1 MNPQLLIVDDDAE
14 IRTQMKWAL
23 GDDYTLS
30 LAESRDTALAAATA
44 HPPEL
49 VLLDLGLPP
58 SPGDPTEG
66 LLTLAALIAQNRFL
80 KVIVITGQGE
90 RHVALKAIG
99 EGAYDFLAKPV
110 DMDELKIILKR
121 ALYVG
126 RLEREHAALQRQF
139 TDDGFEGL
147 IGSSPEMQEVFRMI
161 RKVATAE
168 APVLILGE
176 SGTGK
181 EMAALAIHRLSTRN
195 AGPFIPI
202 NCTAIPESLLESE
215 LFGHEKGSFTGAHAQ
230 IKGRFEAAQGGTL
243 FLDEIGDLPGSI
255 QIKLLRFL
263 QDRIIERVGGRGP
276 IEINTRV
283 VAATNSHLD
292 AAIKSG
298 TFRED
303 LFYRLAVVVIRIP
316 PLRNRAGDIPVVAKA
331 LLKKH
336 AAGSS
341 HTFSGFSQEAL
352 RAACAYSWPGNVRE
366 LENRIKRAVIMA
378 EGRQITPADLDLP
391 AGPIHTDIPGQS
403 LKDARDALD
412 RVMILKSLERHSG
425 TISRTAEELGISR
438 PTLYEL
444 MTRLG
449 IEH

>member
-1 MNPQLLIVDDDAE
+1 MKPQLLIVDDDAE

-23 GDDYTLS
+23 SDDFTLS

-49 VLLDLGLPP
+49 ALLDLGLPP
-58 SPGDPTEG
+58 SPGEPTEG
-66 LLTLAALIAQNRFL
+66 LLTLAALIAQNRYL

-90 RHVALKAIG
+90 RQVAMQAIG
-99 EGAYDFLAKPV
+99 EGAYDFLPKPIE
-110 DMDELKIILKR
+110 MEELKVILKR
-121 ALYVG
+121 ALYVA
-126 RLEREHAALQRQF
+126 RLERDHDALQRQF
-139 TDDGFEGL
+139 TDNGFEGL
-147 IGSSPEMQEVFRMI
+147 IGASPEMQDVFRMI

-181 EMAALAIHRLSTRN
+181 EMAAQAIHRLSSRN
-195 AGPFIPI
+195 AGPFVPI

-215 LFGHEKGSFTGAHAQ
+215 LFGHEKGSFTGAHSQ

-243 FLDEIGDLPGSI
+243 FLDEIGDLPASI

-263 QDRIIERVGGRGP
+263 QDRMIERVGGRGP
-276 IEINTRV
+276 IEINTRI

-292 AAIKSG
+292 QAIKAG
-298 TFRED
+298 KFRED
-303 LFYRLAVVVIRIP
+303 LYYRLAVVVIRIP
-316 PLRNRAGDIPVVAKA
+316 PLRDRAGDIPVVAKA

-336 AAGSS
+336 AAESN
-341 HTFSGFSQEAL
+341 HTFSGFSPDAI
-352 RAACAYSWPGNVRE
+352 RATGSYAWPGNVRE
-366 LENRIKRAVIMA
+366 MENRIKRAVIMA
-378 EGRQITPADLDLP
+378 EGRQITSADLDLP
-391 AGPIHTDIPGQS
+391 VGHIQSTVPGQS
-403 LKDARDALD
+403 LKEARDELD
-412 RVMILKSLERHSG
+412 RSMIRKSLERHSG
-425 TISRTAEELGISR
+425 TVSRAAEELGISR

-449 IEH
+449 IER

>member
-1 MNPQLLIVDDDAE
+1 
-14 IRTQMKWAL
+14 
-23 GDDYTLS
+23 
-30 LAESRDTALAAATA
+30 
-44 HPPEL
+44 
-49 VLLDLGLPP
+49 
-58 SPGDPTEG
+58 
-66 LLTLAALIAQNRFL
+66 
-80 KVIVITGQGE
+80 
-90 RHVALKAIG
+90 
-99 EGAYDFLAKPV
+99 
-110 DMDELKIILKR
+110 MDELKIILKR

-391 AGPIHTDIPGQS
+391 ASPIHTDIPGQS